1 MTSQKINDTIFF
13 VKFILTKMSVMM
25 IEGRSMAGKTYL
37 VKNIFKQLQEEY
49 KELNNKNPLKF
60 YVLTSYPDEWNIT
73 NDPDRN
79 NYSDEKTEKGFVW
92 IDRGNTLD
100 IYDKSSNK
108 PIIITEKVPDTIKY
122 NNDGSVKSV

>member
-1 MTSQKINDTIFF
+1 
-13 VKFILTKMSVMM
+13 MSVMM

-37 VKNIFKQLQEEY
+37 VKNIFRQLQEEY
-49 KELNNKNPLKF
+49 KTLNNKNPLKF

-79 NYSDEKTEKGFVW
+79 NYSDEQTEKGFVW

-100 IYDKSSNK
+100 VYDKSSSK